1 MIPTALRL
9 TLMVGPPG
17 RTPYNTHHN
26 VCLMKLEWKKSGS
39 ESEQLTELDA
49 MLAEY
54 GIILSSEGTNGD
66 PSSNET
72 KMKIPSAS
80 NPQAVSVYKPNNIIS
95 KEDFVQLQP
104 CEKVKKYSLK
114 SVTLCLVSEKECF
127 SELNKQGGDPE
138 SARHFNPQGCNQL
151 SPTDY
156 NQC

>member
-1 MIPTALRL
+1 MKKHVSGKKTTKRKKAVHFFDYTIVTPMIPTALRL

-80 NPQAVSVYKPNNIIS
+80 NPQAVIYRS
-95 KEDFVQLQP
+95 
-104 CEKVKKYSLK
+104 
-114 SVTLCLVSEKECF
+114 
-127 SELNKQGGDPE
+127 
-138 SARHFNPQGCNQL
+138 
-151 SPTDY
+151 
-156 NQC
+156 